1 MFSERKIGKVAT
13 FILMSSLTSV
23 SDDFLIS
30 YLYFFAHFFSICHPE
45 EHRDEG
51 SDELLSVAKNT
62 STNSPLERGRG
73 VLECIEL
80 CILRFAHDTPPAP
93 L

>member
-1 MFSERKIGKVAT
+1 MI
-13 FILMSSLTSV
+13 
-23 SDDFLIS
+23 
-30 YLYFFAHFFSICHPE
+30 FFAPQIAQIFTDYFISSIPIVIQ
-45 EHRDEG
+45 RSIATKD
-51 SDELLSVAKNT
+51 LNT

>member
-1 MFSERKIGKVAT
+1 MISFFFVILALPVIQRSIAT
-13 FILMSSLTSV
+13 K
-23 SDDFLIS
+23 D
-30 YLYFFAHFFSICHPE
+30 
-45 EHRDEG
+45 
-51 SDELLSVAKNT
+51 LSA

-93 L
+93 SLEGRKLMHPRFFATLRFALDDN